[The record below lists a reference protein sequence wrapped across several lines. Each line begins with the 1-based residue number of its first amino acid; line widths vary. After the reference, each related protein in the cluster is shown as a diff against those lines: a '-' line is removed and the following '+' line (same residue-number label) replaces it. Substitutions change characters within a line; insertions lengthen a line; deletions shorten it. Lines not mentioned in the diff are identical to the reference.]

1 MLYGLQMCEDD
12 KNNNICIFFVSKDRL
27 STKEDAIS
35 LHRMLKGKIEIQN
48 KVSIENAFGEEK
60 GTLGLIYTPG
70 VAYVAT
76 EISKNKE
83 LIYDYTSK
91 WNNVAI
97 ICDGTRVLG
106 LGDIGPEGALPV
118 MEGKS
123 VLFKVL
129 GGINAFPLC
138 IATKERDEII
148 RFVKAIQPV
157 FGAIN
162 IEDIESPKVF
172 DIVKKLQNELSIP
185 VFHDDQHG
193 TAVIT
198 LAALI
203 NSLKLLN
210 KKLDSIKVVI
220 SGAGSAGYG
229 IFKILEKA
237 GCKDIVVTDSKG
249 AIYEGRK
256 DLKDH
261 DDDDDDDDDSKNRG
275 DYDNN
280 DNAFKQEISRKSNP
294 RKVKGDLTEV
304 IGKADIF
311 IGVSGIAG
319 LLNNDMIKSMNQDAV
334 IFALSNPDPEILPP
348 DARNAG
354 ARIVATGRSDF
365 PNQINNAVVF
375 PSVLRALLDMRAR
388 NLDEDMLV
396 AASYAI
402 ALLVEGSHLKEDY
415 IIPKINDPRILPIVT
430 ETLKDAIKNHLSKSG
445 THRALHKT

>member
-1 MLYGLQMCEDD
+1 
-12 KNNNICIFFVSKDRL
+12 
-27 STKEDAIS
+27 
-35 LHRMLKGKIEIQN
+35 MLKGKIEIHN
-48 KVSIENAFGEEK
+48 RISVENAFDEEK

-76 EISKNKE
+76 EISNNKE
-83 LIYDYTSK
+83 LVYDYTSK

-106 LGDIGPEGALPV
+106 LGNIGPEGALPV

-123 VLFKVL
+123 VLFKIL
-129 GGINAFPLC
+129 GGINAIPLC
-138 IATKERDEII
+138 IATKEKEEII

-172 DIVKKLQNELSIP
+172 DIIKRLQNELTIP

-210 KKLDSIKVVI
+210 KKIDSIKVVV

-229 IFKILEKA
+229 IFQILQNA

-249 AIYEGRK
+249 ALYEGRI
-256 DLKDH
+256 DLI
-261 DDDDDDDDDSKNRG
+261 DDGDDR
-275 DYDNN
+275 NN
-280 DNAFKQEISRKSNP
+280 NNTYKQEISSKSNP
-294 RKVKGDLTEV
+294 RKLT
-304 IGKADIF
+304 GNLADIVRDADVF
-311 IGVSGIAG
+311 IGVSGKAG
-319 LLNNDMIKSMNQDAV
+319 LLKAGMVKSMNRNAI
-334 IFALSNPDPEILPP
+334 IFALSNPDPEILPS
-348 DARNAG
+348 DALKAG

-365 PNQINNAVVF
+365 PNQVNNAVVF
-375 PSVLRALLDMRAR
+375 PSVLRALLDMRAKG
-388 NLDEDMLV
+388 LDEDMLV
-396 AASYAI
+396 TASYAI
-402 ALLVEGSHLKEDY
+402 ASLVEKPHLKEDY
-415 IIPKINDPRILPIVT
+415 IIPKVNDPRILPIVT
-430 ETLKDAIKNHLSKSG
+430 KTLKDAIKSHMSRTDVS
-445 THRALHKT
+445 

>member
-1 MLYGLQMCEDD
+1 MKRIIYIPFHVSQCFL
-12 KNNNICIFFVSKDRL
+12 NI
-27 STKEDAIS
+27 KEDAIN
-35 LHRMLKGKIEIQN
+35 LHRMLKGKIEIHN
-48 KVSIENAFGEEK
+48 KISVENAFDEEK

-76 EISKNKE
+76 EINHNKE
-83 LIYDYTSK
+83 LAYDYTSK

-97 ICDGTRVLG
+97 VCDGTRVLG
-106 LGDIGPEGALPV
+106 LGNIGPEGALPV

-123 VLFKVL
+123 VLFKIL

-138 IATKERDEII
+138 IATKEKEEII

-172 DIVKKLQNELSIP
+172 AIIKRLQDELSIP

-198 LAALI
+198 LAALT
-203 NSLKLLN
+203 NSLILLN
-210 KKLDSIKVVI
+210 KKIDSIKVVI

-249 AIYEGRK
+249 AIYIGRN
-256 DLKDH
+256 DLKK
-261 DDDDDDDDDSKNRG
+261 DDDDNT
-275 DYDNN
+275 
-280 DNAFKQEISRKSNP
+280 AFKREISEKTNP
-294 RKVKGDLTEV
+294 RKLTGHLADV
-304 IGKADIF
+304 IRGADVF
-311 IGVSGIAG
+311 IGVSGRAG
-319 LLNNDMIKSMNQDAV
+319 LLNNEMVRSMNHDSI
-334 IFALSNPDPEILPP
+334 IFALTNPDPEILPS
-348 DARNAG
+348 DAFKAG

-365 PNQINNAVVF
+365 ANQVNNAVVF
-375 PSVLRALLDMRAR
+375 PSVLRALLDTRAKG
-388 NLDEDMLV
+388 LDEDILV

-402 ALLVEGSHLKEDY
+402 ASLVDRSQLTEDY
-415 IIPKINDPRILPIVT
+415 IIPKVNDPRILPTVT
-430 ETLKDAIKNHLSKSG
+430 DTIKDAIKSHM
-445 THRALHKT
+445 RR

>member
-1 MLYGLQMCEDD
+1 MKRIIYIPFHVSQCFL
-12 KNNNICIFFVSKDRL
+12 NI
-27 STKEDAIS
+27 KEDAIN
-35 LHRMLKGKIEIQN
+35 LHRMLKGKIEIHN
-48 KVSIENAFGEEK
+48 KISVENAFDEEK

-76 EISKNKE
+76 EINHNKE
-83 LIYDYTSK
+83 LAYDYTSK

-97 ICDGTRVLG
+97 VCDGTRVLG
-106 LGDIGPEGALPV
+106 LGNIGPEGALPV

-123 VLFKVL
+123 VLFKIL

-138 IATKERDEII
+138 IATKEKEEII

-172 DIVKKLQNELSIP
+172 AIIKRLQDELSIP

-198 LAALI
+198 LAALT
-203 NSLKLLN
+203 NSLILLN
-210 KKLDSIKVVI
+210 KKIDSIKVVI

-249 AIYEGRK
+249 AIYIGRN
-256 DLKDH
+256 DLKK
-261 DDDDDDDDDSKNRG
+261 DDDDNT
-275 DYDNN
+275 
-280 DNAFKQEISRKSNP
+280 AFKREISEKTNP
-294 RKVKGDLTEV
+294 RKLTGNLADV
-304 IGKADIF
+304 IRGADVF
-311 IGVSGIAG
+311 IGVSGRAG
-319 LLNNDMIKSMNQDAV
+319 LLNNEMVRSMNHDAI
-334 IFALSNPDPEILPP
+334 IFALTNPDPEILPS
-348 DARNAG
+348 DAFKAG

-365 PNQINNAVVF
+365 ANQVNNAVVF
-375 PSVLRALLDMRAR
+375 PSVLRALLDTRAKG
-388 NLDEDMLV
+388 LDEDILV

-402 ALLVEGSHLKEDY
+402 ASLVDRSQLTEDY
-415 IIPKINDPRILPIVT
+415 IIPKVNDPRILPTVT
-430 ETLKDAIKNHLSKSG
+430 DTIKDAIKSHM
-445 THRALHKT
+445 RR